1 MELFSHYKPNQFK
14 VPVFRHVKIFIKEQ
28 LDVDVSKPIVVDE
41 HSIIG
46 KMVLA
51 SLRENRKERA
61 MEFNDKYRDRIVDE
75 ITIELN
81 SYMMHLGP
89 RMSKLMRIN
98 IDLDMWFKQSLLT
111 FIEAQR
117 ITGIAEYTACRNF
130 LQHYKIEE
138 KAYSLDAAY
147 KFYQRKEVFV

>member
-1 MELFSHYKPNQFK
+1 MELFANYKPNQFK
-14 VPVFRHVKIFIKEQ
+14 VPVYRHVKIFLKEQ
-28 LDVDVSKPIVVDE
+28 LELDVNKPIIADE

-61 MEFNDKYRDRIVDE
+61 MEYNDKYRDRLVDE
-75 ITIELN
+75 ITLELN

-89 RMSKLMRIN
+89 RLSKLTRIN

-117 ITGIAEYTACRNF
+117 ITGIPEYTACRNF
-130 LQHYKIEE
+130 LAHYKIEE

-147 KFYQRKEVFV
+147 KFYQREKVFV